1 MENLNF
7 FNTRGHLDHVKALEF
22 LSFLTPEL
30 QSMDSLSVQIQIA
43 VIYTF
48 NIERQR
54 ETCVLSN
61 FLTANCCLLT
71 LLTLAALIW

>member
-54 ETCVLSN
+54 ETRVLK
-61 FLTANCCLLT
+61 
-71 LLTLAALIW
+71 AAVCKN

>member
-30 QSMDSLSVQIQIA
+30 SSMDSLSVQIQIA

-54 ETCVLSN
+54 ETRVLK
-61 FLTANCCLLT
+61 
-71 LLTLAALIW
+71 AAVCKN